1 MKSRVL
7 ITGGAGLFALNCA
20 IAKRKSHLITLGTH
34 IREPVLANTATR
46 KLNLES
52 VDYLVQDL
60 KIVKP
65 SLLIHAAGLT
75 NIEACEADPEQ
86 AWHVNVTLAA
96 NVARACKEL
105 DIPLVHISTD
115 HLFSDNSAMANEQDQ
130 VAPVNMYG
138 LTKAEAEA
146 QVQKAWDRALI
157 IRTNF
162 YGWGTTYRASFS
174 DIIISTLREGRQIT
188 LFEDVYYTPIL
199 IEFVAEAILD
209 LVERMEFGVFNVVVD
224 ESISKYNF
232 GMKLADKFNLDKRLI
247 KAGILEEKKDLTPRP
262 HNMSLSNA
270 KVSRVIGRRLGSVA
284 EQLKKLHAQEQEGL
298 AKEMQSL

>member
-1 MKSRVL
+1 MKSKVL
-7 ITGGAGLFALNCA
+7 ITGGSGLFALNFA
-20 IAKRKSHLITLGTH
+20 IAKRNSHDITLGTH
-34 IREPVLANTATR
+34 IREPVLANTTTQYLNLDSVEHLVR
-46 KLNLES
+46 DIKLN
-52 VDYLVQDL
+52 
-60 KIVKP
+60 KP

-75 NIEACEADPEQ
+75 NVEACEANPEQ

-105 DIPLVHISTD
+105 DLPLAHISTD
-115 HLFSDNSAMANEQDQ
+115 HLFSDKSALANEQDQ
-130 VAPVNMYG
+130 VAPINIYG

-146 QVQKAWDRALI
+146 QVQKVCEKALI

-162 YGWGTTYRASFS
+162 YGWGTRYRCSFS
-174 DIIISTLREGRQIT
+174 DVIINALRDGRQIT
-188 LFEDVYYTPIL
+188 LFQDVYYTPIL
-199 IEFVAEAILD
+199 IEFAAEAILD
-209 LVERMEFGVFNVVVD
+209 LVDRMEFGVFNVVGD
-224 ESISKYNF
+224 ESISKYDF
-232 GMKLADKFNLDKRLI
+232 GMKLAEKFNLDKRLI

-284 EQLKKLHAQEQEGL
+284 DQLKKLHAQEQEGL